1 MPQFSTVLVS
11 SLAVA
16 FLAFI
21 VFGAT
26 SLRMS
31 PGDIAM
37 IVGFGVVLV
46 LVAYVA
52 LTSKRARQPVAGRYG
67 LPRIIWVI
75 FASYAAGLALAML
88 LALLAMPWAGF
99 KGVEYF
105 FGPEH
110 MWAVL
115 VLGAISFPFVRRRLL

>member
-1 MPQFSTVLVS
+1 MPQSSTVLVTI
-11 SLAVA
+11 LAIA

-21 VFGAT
+21 VFGFT
-26 SLRMS
+26 SFHMS

-52 LTSKRARQPVAGRYG
+52 LTAKRARQPVAGRYG
-67 LPRIIWVI
+67 LPRIVWVI
-75 FASYAAGLALAML
+75 FASYAAGFALAML
-88 LALLAMPWAGF
+88 LAMLAMPWAGF

-115 VLGAISFPFVRRRLL
+115 VLSAIMFPFVRRRLR